1 MVQNESSFADW
12 KAELLHD
19 IEAEPDT
26 VSKGDSF
33 VQCVLRYRYQ
43 LSDDDAIDATDT
55 AGAGDHG
62 IDGLIIEE
70 AEEGNPAHGI
80 VVQGKY
86 GTAGLQVSPLLEF
99 IKFSKSLFTIFLGLA
114 P

>member
-33 VQCVLRYRYQ
+33 VQCVLRYPQ
-43 LSDDDAIDATDT
+43 STEKMSVA
-55 AGAGDHG
+55 
-62 IDGLIIEE
+62 
-70 AEEGNPAHGI
+70 
-80 VVQGKY
+80 VC
-86 GTAGLQVSPLLEF
+86 
-99 IKFSKSLFTIFLGLA
+99 
-114 P
+114 